1 MINKIIK
8 WAIKKLL
15 ILKFKREDFYAWTIP
30 VDQRIDIVVI
40 VERYLDDGIQRGSH
54 FEKYPDFL
62 TKRINLPYESNK
74 ELS

>member
-8 WAIKKLL
+8 WAIIKLL
-15 ILKFKREDFYAWTIP
+15 ILKFKREDFCTWTIL
-30 VDQRIDIVVI
+30 VGRRIDIVVT

-62 TKRINLPYESNK
+62 TKRVNLPNESNK